1 MTESINRS
9 KRHESKKCI
18 RTRRGR
24 VYIRFEMGKARDA
37 RDARVSLAAQLNWSR
52 APDCQRKGPKQRKA
66 TQHNSGHGTGLTN
79 GHEGE
84 SRRTARVCVAAA
96 VSARLHRGTEI
107 HSTTWHGGIPWET
120 EGWLHGSEENIA
132 QPHNSRRPPV
142 THTTARDPARP
153 CAHY

>member
-66 TQHNSGHGTGLTN
+66 TQHNTTAG
-79 GHEGE
+79 
-84 SRRTARVCVAAA
+84 TARALLMAMRERAAGPREYAWLPRFLRGCTEGRKYIALRGTAASPGRPRDGCTGPKKTSHNRTTAAA
-96 VSARLHRGTEI
+96 L
-107 HSTTWHGGIPWET
+107 
-120 EGWLHGSEENIA
+120 L
-132 QPHNSRRPPV
+132 
-142 THTTARDPARP
+142 
-153 CAHY
+153 